1 MLSFRHIL
9 VPVDFGESSRGA
21 LAVAIDLSKQYESAL
36 TLVHTLEIPAYGYG
50 PLEVSAIDML
60 GPLHDL
66 AVQQLA
72 TLLAEVKKER
82 PEAKS
87 VLSPGIAW
95 HEILG
100 AIERLEP
107 DLVVMGT
114 HGRKGIRR
122 MILGSVAES
131 IVRMS
136 PVSVLTVHAK

>member
-9 VPVDFGESSRGA
+9 VPVDFGESSREA
-21 LAVAIDLSKQYESAL
+21 LAAAMDLSKQYDSAL

-50 PLEVSAIDML
+50 ALEVSAIDML

-66 AVQQLA
+66 AEQQLA

-82 PEAKS
+82 PEATS
-87 VLSPGIAW
+87 VLSTGVAW

-100 AIERLEP
+100 SIERLKP

-114 HGRKGIRR
+114 HGRRGIRR
-122 MILGSVAES
+122 MILGSVAEN

-136 PVSVLTVHAK
+136 PASVLTVHAK